1 MSAISNTVPAAY
13 SSQLPRQG
21 DVAGLPTRELLAAVM
36 DSGYTGH
43 PWDEL
48 ARRLVTRALPDLEE
62 SIRTGTIYQRC
73 RRARLGI
80 PQRKELQRRPMAQ
93 DIAGEAVQE
102 CLERFRIEV
111 LPRGEWD
118 PDRGTTLEDFFAACC
133 LPHVPNR
140 WRWHLHQ
147 LPPHAIELDAL
158 DEPGRGR
165 VLALVVDPP
174 FDPATAVELRDL
186 LRLTLEPMSPDDRKS
201 FVLRAQ
207 GWSLAE
213 IALVVG
219 IDRNTL
225 DVRMSR
231 ARKAARARRTR

>member
-1 MSAISNTVPAAY
+1 
-13 SSQLPRQG
+13 
-21 DVAGLPTRELLAAVM
+21 
-36 DSGYTGH
+36 
-43 PWDEL
+43 
-48 ARRLVTRALPDLEE
+48 
-62 SIRTGTIYQRC
+62 
-73 RRARLGI
+73 
-80 PQRKELQRRPMAQ
+80 
-93 DIAGEAVQE
+93 
-102 CLERFRIEV
+102 
-111 LPRGEWD
+111 
-118 PDRGTTLEDFFAACC
+118 
-133 LPHVPNR
+133 
-140 WRWHLHQ
+140 
-147 LPPHAIELDAL
+147 
-158 DEPGRGR
+158 